1 MFSFLRYVDNIR
13 LKFLISLQKP
23 IVDRLGEAYDNPAKV
38 STHLPQ
44 PNKTPKGKKPTQ
56 KCSFLIGR
64 FHHYM
69 FPFVLQTELALQ
81 LCWAIG
87 EHGGGGPSHKD
98 EAREL
103 FESLELLLYENLSS
117 RYNITVP

>member
-1 MFSFLRYVDNIR
+1 M
-13 LKFLISLQKP
+13 QKP

-38 STHLPQ
+38 SSNASPHRPLQPQTHPPTYLNQIKCKRERNLPKSV
-44 PNKTPKGKKPTQ
+44 PSLLADFTII
-56 KCSFLIGR
+56 CSL
-64 FHHYM
+64 
-69 FPFVLQTELALQ
+69 VLQTELALQ

-117 RYNITVP
+117 RYNITVL